1 MPMLEETRHRFSEG
15 AARLQWD
22 SCCFYGIPDSTLAPG
37 GPHGPCPGAC
47 VSLPATLEA
56 PGGCP
61 TRRPRSSLRLHDGP
75 MESEEREAA
84 WRDRRDVGTI
94 TDAYGSGGGGDE
106 TEVEVVSLMEERL
119 PLFRLRADSVL
130 GYDRD
135 DWIRTPV
142 LPPDADLELGLEL
155 VEETLKYMLLCADR
169 VGQMTKTYSDID
181 AVTRLL
187 EEKERDVELAA
198 RIGQSLLQK
207 IKVLTDR
214 NETLEE
220 QIGHATEEAAQ
231 LRHDLAMKE
240 ELLQI
245 YTGSSDEN
253 DNAPKSSSPLPA
265 VSSPCPTFSLG
276 SSGLHMD
283 TIHRKLRDLEEE
295 NISLRSEASQLQNET
310 IDYEEKEDQLVN
322 DCVRELRES
331 NSQVL
336 TLTEELARRS
346 EDASRQQE
354 EITHLLSQIVDLQK
368 KVKTYTADNEELTQH
383 LSAAKDAQRQLTA
396 ELAELQVKLV
406 ECTGM
411 LHEAQEDAKNLRN
424 QTAPSTNAQRW
435 LHSHTHFPMDS
446 LAAEI
451 EGTMRKTLKLE
462 DGVPKAYQRRVFE
475 TVRTANQATASKR
488 ASISS
493 CLSPLPI
500 PGSNQGSVV
509 SSRLSSPRASRRQSA
524 AGSPRS
530 GLLMTD
536 GTSVSPELR
545 SHGLIDTTEFGPVH
559 TDEKRPG
566 QPGTPG
572 SHDLEAALRRLSL
585 RREAHLGERRFME
598 EEWEQQLSEL
608 ASGQPSRPA
617 TPPGSEGCLSDGE
630 RTPGGSSSEDSHS
643 SMSLAFRSYLPEK
656 LQIVKPLEGSATL
669 QHWQQLA
676 RPHLGGIL
684 DTRPGVIVKDS
695 QLLELVHPSSSAV
708 FRITDYEEDEPDG
721 KPGLGDAQRAE
732 AASGH
737 PDSMHNCAAETEDG
751 SSVHYPGKCLVQTNF
766 TCTYTTCRI
775 MHPSDEPASGT
786 LPSFCG
792 ISTTCSSDTAI
803 SSSCPTRQPSFI
815 ESFTNARESTKTCSV
830 ALGLAHLLCERGI
843 SAHPPMTQSFPA
855 VGRPCSLAVP
865 STPVNAKFSRSPIYP
880 LSPIPFPALG
890 KQIEIFL
897 ASKPATSMLKEMM
910 GHRRRTSENRRRKK
924 PELSPPSSTL
934 MERLRRMGFSP
945 VLSSSS
951 GSSTSPFYQVL
962 PSASGECSGN
972 GQHSAGLGD
981 SACEARP
988 SFVLGTDD
996 EEEEEPAF
1004 PGLDARGHDNT
1015 RGLACVLE
1023 PPVGGPGS
1031 PQSATGDSPSMAMLA
1046 GHLDEVGEPPTL
1058 VVTAPG
1064 HSVEM
1069 GRRKFRQSAVGETL
1083 EQRDPC
1089 DVPSTGK
1096 L

>member
-1 MPMLEETRHRFSEG
+1 MA
-15 AARLQWD
+15 AARRLNPPASRSGRGRRGPTAAAAAAAAVTSTPKLVLSNGGAQVHTNSDSRETSWD
-22 SCCFYGIPDSTLAPG
+22 SQHRDGIWLSSDEGTGNTDGAVRE
-37 GPHGPCPGAC
+37 HGAED
-47 VSLPATLEA
+47 VY
-56 PGGCP
+56 
-61 TRRPRSSLRLHDGP
+61 
-75 MESEEREAA
+75 EAA
-84 WRDRRDVGTI
+84 PNGEAMLICDGN
-94 TDAYGSGGGGDE
+94 
-106 TEVEVVSLMEERL
+106 
-119 PLFRLRADSVL
+119 
-130 GYDRD
+130 
-135 DWIRTPV
+135 
-142 LPPDADLELGLEL
+142 ELSAL
-155 VEETLKYMLLCADR
+155 VEEVAADDAAGDVPWEQVQQVLCADR

-396 ELAELQVKLV
+396 ELAELQNKLV
-406 ECTGM
+406 ECTEM
-411 LHEAQEDAKNLRN
+411 LHEAQEDVKNLRN
-424 QTAPSTNAQRW
+424 QTAPSTNAERW
-435 LHSHTHFPMDS
+435 RHSHTHFPMDS

-475 TVRTANQATASKR
+475 TVRTANQATALKR

-509 SSRLSSPRASRRQSA
+509 SSRLASAMSSPRASRRQSA

-530 GLLMTD
+530 SLMTD

-545 SHGLIDTTEFGPVH
+545 SHGLIDTTESGPVH

-617 TPPGSEGCLSDGE
+617 TPPGSEGGLSDGE
-630 RTPGGSSSEDSHS
+630 QTPGGSSSEDSHS
-643 SMSLAFRSYLPEK
+643 SMSLAFRSYLPER

-708 FRITDYEEDEPDG
+708 FRITDYEEDEP
-721 KPGLGDAQRAE
+721 
-732 AASGH
+732 
-737 PDSMHNCAAETEDG
+737 
-751 SSVHYPGKCLVQTNF
+751 VHYPGKCLVQTNY

-803 SSSCPTRQPSFI
+803 SSPCPTRRPNFI

-843 SAHPPMTQSFPA
+843 SAHLPMTQSCPA

-924 PELSPPSSTL
+924 PELGPPSSTL
-934 MERLRRMGFSP
+934 VERLRRMGFSP

-972 GQHSAGLGD
+972 GQRSAGLGD

-996 EEEEEPAF
+996 GEEEEEEPAF

-1015 RGLACVLE
+1015 RGLACMLE

-1031 PQSATGDSPSMAMLA
+1031 PQSATGDSPSVATLT
-1046 GHLDEVGEPPTL
+1046 GHLDEVGEPPKL

-1064 HSVEM
+1064 HSVGR
-1069 GRRKFRQSAVGETL
+1069 GRRKFRQSTVGETL
-1083 EQRDPC
+1083 ERRDPC
-1089 DVPSTGK
+1089 DAPSTGE

>member
-1 MPMLEETRHRFSEG
+1 MLYSHLRFSKG

-22 SCCFYGIPDSTLAPG
+22 SCCLYCIPDSTLAPG
-37 GPHGPCPGAC
+37 GPHGPSPGAC

-61 TRRPRSSLRLHDGP
+61 ARRPRPSLRLHDGP

-106 TEVEVVSLMEERL
+106 AEVEVVSLMEERL

-142 LPPDADLELGLEL
+142 LPPDAELELGLEL

-396 ELAELQVKLV
+396 ELAELQNKLV
-406 ECTGM
+406 ECTEM
-411 LHEAQEDAKNLRN
+411 LHEAQEDVKNLRN
-424 QTAPSTNAQRW
+424 QTAPSTNAERW
-435 LHSHTHFPMDS
+435 RHSHTHFPMDS

-475 TVRTANQATASKR
+475 TVRTANQATALKR

-509 SSRLSSPRASRRQSA
+509 SSRLASAMSSPRASRRQSA

-530 GLLMTD
+530 SLMTD

-545 SHGLIDTTEFGPVH
+545 SHGLIDTTESGPVH

-617 TPPGSEGCLSDGE
+617 TPPGSEGGLSDGE
-630 RTPGGSSSEDSHS
+630 QTPGGSSSEDSHS
-643 SMSLAFRSYLPEK
+643 SMSLAFRSYLPER

-708 FRITDYEEDEPDG
+708 FRITDYEEDEP
-721 KPGLGDAQRAE
+721 
-732 AASGH
+732 
-737 PDSMHNCAAETEDG
+737 
-751 SSVHYPGKCLVQTNF
+751 VHYPGKCLVQTNY

-786 LPSFCG
+786 LPRCDDGACG
-792 ISTTCSSDTAI
+792 EEKST
-803 SSSCPTRQPSFI
+803 QPQTELLI
-815 ESFTNARESTKTCSV
+815 E
-830 ALGLAHLLCERGI
+830 
-843 SAHPPMTQSFPA
+843 
-855 VGRPCSLAVP
+855 
-865 STPVNAKFSRSPIYP
+865 
-880 LSPIPFPALG
+880 
-890 KQIEIFL
+890 
-897 ASKPATSMLKEMM
+897 
-910 GHRRRTSENRRRKK
+910 
-924 PELSPPSSTL
+924 
-934 MERLRRMGFSP
+934 
-945 VLSSSS
+945 
-951 GSSTSPFYQVL
+951 
-962 PSASGECSGN
+962 
-972 GQHSAGLGD
+972 D
-981 SACEARP
+981 
-988 SFVLGTDD
+988 
-996 EEEEEPAF
+996 
-1004 PGLDARGHDNT
+1004 
-1015 RGLACVLE
+1015 
-1023 PPVGGPGS
+1023 
-1031 PQSATGDSPSMAMLA
+1031 
-1046 GHLDEVGEPPTL
+1046 
-1058 VVTAPG
+1058 
-1064 HSVEM
+1064 
-1069 GRRKFRQSAVGETL
+1069 
-1083 EQRDPC
+1083 
-1089 DVPSTGK
+1089 
-1096 L
+1096 

>member
-1 MPMLEETRHRFSEG
+1 MA
-15 AARLQWD
+15 AARRLNPPASRSGRGRRGPTAAAAAVTSTPKLVLSNGGAQVHTNSDSRETSWD
-22 SCCFYGIPDSTLAPG
+22 SQHRDGIWLSSDEGTGNTDGAVRE
-37 GPHGPCPGAC
+37 HGA
-47 VSLPATLEA
+47 
-56 PGGCP
+56 
-61 TRRPRSSLRLHDGP
+61 
-75 MESEEREAA
+75 EEVYEAA
-84 WRDRRDVGTI
+84 PNGEALLICDGN
-94 TDAYGSGGGGDE
+94 
-106 TEVEVVSLMEERL
+106 
-119 PLFRLRADSVL
+119 
-130 GYDRD
+130 
-135 DWIRTPV
+135 
-142 LPPDADLELGLEL
+142 ELSAL
-155 VEETLKYMLLCADR
+155 VEEVAADDAAGDVPWEQVQQVLCADR

-368 KVKTYTADNEELTQH
+368 KVKTYTADNEELNQH

-396 ELAELQVKLV
+396 ELGELQIKLV
-406 ECTGM
+406 ECTEM

-509 SSRLSSPRASRRQSA
+509 SSRLASAMSSPRASRRQSA

-598 EEWEQQLSEL
+598 EEWEQQLSGL

-708 FRITDYEEDEPDG
+708 FRITDYEEDEP
-721 KPGLGDAQRAE
+721 
-732 AASGH
+732 
-737 PDSMHNCAAETEDG
+737 
-751 SSVHYPGKCLVQTNF
+751 VHYPGKCLVQTNF

-775 MHPSDEPASGT
+775 MHPSDEPAPGT

-803 SSSCPTRQPSFI
+803 SSPCPTRQPSFI

-843 SAHPPMTQSFPA
+843 SAHPPMTQSCPA

-934 MERLRRMGFSP
+934 VERLMRMGFSP

-951 GSSTSPFYQVL
+951 GSSTSPLYQVL

-972 GQHSAGLGD
+972 GQRSAGLGD

-996 EEEEEPAF
+996 EEEEPAF

-1015 RGLACVLE
+1015 RGLACMLE

-1058 VVTAPG
+1058 VVMAPV
-1064 HSVEM
+1064 HSVGM

-1089 DVPSTGK
+1089 DAPSTGE

>member
-1 MPMLEETRHRFSEG
+1 MA
-15 AARLQWD
+15 AARRLNPPASRSGRGRRGPTAAAAAVTSTPKLVLSNGGAQVHTNSDSRETSWD
-22 SCCFYGIPDSTLAPG
+22 SQHRDGIWLSSDEGTGNTDGAVRE
-37 GPHGPCPGAC
+37 HGA
-47 VSLPATLEA
+47 
-56 PGGCP
+56 
-61 TRRPRSSLRLHDGP
+61 
-75 MESEEREAA
+75 EEVYEAA
-84 WRDRRDVGTI
+84 PNGEALLICDGN
-94 TDAYGSGGGGDE
+94 
-106 TEVEVVSLMEERL
+106 
-119 PLFRLRADSVL
+119 
-130 GYDRD
+130 
-135 DWIRTPV
+135 
-142 LPPDADLELGLEL
+142 ELSAL
-155 VEETLKYMLLCADR
+155 VEEVAADDAAGDVPWEQVQQVLCADR

-368 KVKTYTADNEELTQH
+368 KVKTYTADNEELNQH

-396 ELAELQVKLV
+396 ELGELQIKLV
-406 ECTGM
+406 ECTEM

-509 SSRLSSPRASRRQSA
+509 SSRLASAMSSPRASRRQSA

-598 EEWEQQLSEL
+598 EEWEQQLSGL

-775 MHPSDEPASGT
+775 MHPSDEPAPGT

-803 SSSCPTRQPSFI
+803 SSPCPTRQPSFI

-843 SAHPPMTQSFPA
+843 SAHPPMTQSCPA

-934 MERLRRMGFSP
+934 VERLMRMGFSP

-951 GSSTSPFYQVL
+951 GSSTSPLYQVL

-972 GQHSAGLGD
+972 GQRSAGLGD

-996 EEEEEPAF
+996 EEEEPAF

-1015 RGLACVLE
+1015 RGLACMLE

-1058 VVTAPG
+1058 VVMAPV
-1064 HSVEM
+1064 HSVGM

-1089 DVPSTGK
+1089 DAPSTGE

>member
-1 MPMLEETRHRFSEG
+1 
-15 AARLQWD
+15 
-22 SCCFYGIPDSTLAPG
+22 
-37 GPHGPCPGAC
+37 
-47 VSLPATLEA
+47 
-56 PGGCP
+56 
-61 TRRPRSSLRLHDGP
+61 
-75 MESEEREAA
+75 
-84 WRDRRDVGTI
+84 
-94 TDAYGSGGGGDE
+94 
-106 TEVEVVSLMEERL
+106 
-119 PLFRLRADSVL
+119 
-130 GYDRD
+130 
-135 DWIRTPV
+135 
-142 LPPDADLELGLEL
+142 
-155 VEETLKYMLLCADR
+155 
-169 VGQMTKTYSDID
+169 MTKTYSDID